1 MKKVLFLT
9 SLSFG
14 FAATLMAGDTF
25 YWKADRR
32 QWADYSD
39 PANWSL
45 EKDSYSNPDSRIP
58 TSSDSLWY
66 FGVVSSGD
74 YGNYLGYF
82 DLKGG
87 SYTIAGYSYGSG
99 VGTVWKSYQIHLT
112 NGTFTV
118 LDPESHPDSGGS
130 ARNTRGYHVW
140 DSAKLVFP
148 AGGQAIIGVSGLE
161 EQFSIKKGGMMEW
174 YKGVLLYSMAAS
186 IENGGE
192 MVFDPE
198 VFDVHAAA
206 QNTTQG
212 HYCRMTNRGILRLPH
227 GLVWAGSTTANNQGK
242 SFVLSQST
250 GTLYIGGDFTKT
262 TESNSRAACLRF
274 TFSGGTIVATNSV
287 AFRNATVNWEQ
298 EVFPSMPN
306 NASGTVEVCAD
317 SVLDMQLFE
326 YGTGT
331 SLVKTGPGTLVVA
344 ASRPTSLNVTAGTL
358 RTGAAMDCL
367 SGITLAAGVCIEF
380 AAPNNDFPTPA
391 NYSSLDFAIDVTSS
405 AIQSGRTIFSSS
417 DADFLAYVKSH
428 VTAHL
433 PLGYRIR
440 QNGTE
445 LVLVQVPAVPTFESE
460 GELDL
465 SNAAGWGGALP
476 ATGVDVAVS
485 GPDTVA
491 IVSATPA
498 YSSIT
503 IYDGATVKVTGTDI
517 DLPAVTLA
525 CPSKLLVAGGA
536 TAYITNGV
544 TGGGDEFGLPVFE
557 IATNATVTAARST
570 RFKNMDFRLY
580 GKIEVPQTGSGG
592 LTFGYAAAGETAYFA
607 MTSVGGKML
616 IPLNTGLSSAWKNFI
631 YPATGGR
638 VVVRGPIV
646 LKDTEFINTFIRAS
660 DNRTVSIYNG
670 LWIGVN
676 NPSDEPF
683 EVIIDNTAAPI
694 DKYAAIRGA
703 ATVRCINGGRLYRTT
718 DHPGVATKGEIK
730 EAGRVIIEG
739 KGCGMSYSH
748 VGIQDDI
755 QHSPFMFS
763 PDADGFESIVL
774 GDWATM
780 ALHESG
786 GNGKAVLAASNG
798 VWQIPT
804 LPYVS
809 KDVAQPAN
817 GDPRDWMTDVLAGL
831 KAVRIAEGT
840 EFRLESAEVLGGTA
854 WNRDVKLADV
864 PMTGAGDLVMTNG
877 TPGYTFRAT
886 VVSANN
892 TATGAAK
899 AFCGTGG
906 DATTL
911 LFNDGA
917 NWAGT
922 VVAGNVALTNVADGA
937 AAATVN
943 FGSLRLD
950 GDFPVRVWATTNDMV
965 NISSQLLAGDG
976 AFAPI
981 AMPGRGAFMPCESF
995 KLGTYPANTAF
1006 PSKVGNWKITAS
1018 ATGDPDL
1025 VALTLTY
1032 MPPGTVLLFR

>member
-1 MKKVLFLT
+1 MKKVLFLM
-9 SLSFG
+9 SMCCGL
-14 FAATLMAGDTF
+14 AATVVAGDTF
-25 YWKADRR
+25 YWKANRR
-32 QWADYSD
+32 QWASYSD

-45 EKDSYSNPDSRIP
+45 EKDSNSNPDSRIP
-58 TSSDSLWY
+58 TSADTLWY
-66 FGVVSSGD
+66 FGDVVSGD

-82 DLKGG
+82 NLGDGN
-87 SYTIAGYSYGSG
+87 YTIAGYSYGSG
-99 VGTVWKSYQIHLT
+99 MGTVWKSYQIHLT

-118 LDPESHPDSGGS
+118 LDPESHADAGGS

-192 MVFDPE
+192 MIFDPE

-227 GLVWAGSTTANNQGK
+227 GLVWAGSITDNNQGK

-274 TFSGGTIVATNSV
+274 IFSGGTIVATNSV

-298 EVFPSMPN
+298 EVFPFMST

-326 YGTGT
+326 YGPGT
-331 SLVKTGPGTLVVA
+331 SLTKTGPGTLVVA

-358 RTGAAMDCL
+358 RTGAAMDSL

-380 AAPNNDFPTPA
+380 AAPNNDFPAPA

-440 QNGTE
+440 QNSTE
-445 LVLVQVPAVPTFESE
+445 LVLVQVPAVPTFEAE

-557 IATNATVTAARST
+557 IATNASVTAARST

-580 GKIEVPQTGSGG
+580 GKIEVPEAGSGG

-646 LKDTEFINTFIRAS
+646 LKDTEFVHTFVRES
-660 DNRTVSIYNG
+660 DSRVISIYNG

-703 ATVRCINGGRLYRTT
+703 ATVRCINGGRLSRT
-718 DHPGVATKGEIK
+718 DSHPGIATKAEIK
-730 EAGRVIIEG
+730 ESGRVIAEG
-739 KGCGMSYSH
+739 KGCGISYPH

-817 GDPRDWMTDVLAGL
+817 GDPRDWMTDVLEGL

-840 EFRLESAEVLGGTA
+840 EFRLESAAVLNGTA
-854 WNRDVKLADV
+854 WNRDVKLANV
-864 PMTGAGDLVMTNG
+864 PMTGAGNLVMTNG

-886 VVSANN
+886 VVAANN
-892 TATGAAK
+892 TATGEAK
-899 AFCGTGG
+899 AVCGTGG
-906 DATTL
+906 DTTTL
-911 LFNDGA
+911 LFSDGA

-922 VVAGNVALTNVADGA
+922 VVADNVALTNVTDGA

-943 FGSLRLD
+943 FGSLRMD
-950 GDFPVRVWATTNDMV
+950 GEFPVRIWATTNDMV
-965 NISSQLLAGDG
+965 NIATSLQDGGGD
-976 AFAPI
+976 FRPVL
-981 AMPGRGAFMPCESF
+981 MPGRAELVPGESF
-995 KLGTYPANTAF
+995 TFGTFAAGATFPRRIGHWILSSTPTAN
-1006 PSKVGNWKITAS
+1006 
-1018 ATGDPDL
+1018 PDFVTVSL
-1025 VALTLTY
+1025 RY
-1032 MPPGTVLLFR
+1032 MPPATRILLR